1 MGSLDVLEG
10 LLVHVGYCG
19 IDASLDMAR
28 HGTHLIGEG
37 HPIGDALARK
47 DIESQKVCIMLCAG
61 VSDAA
66 QQVVQVDIACCD
78 D

>member
-1 MGSLDVLEG
+1 MGSLDMLEG
-10 LLVHVGYCG
+10 LLVDVGYCG
-19 IDASLDMAR
+19 IDASLDVAR
-28 HGTHLIGEG
+28 YGTHLIGEC
-37 HPIGDALARK
+37 HPLGEAFAGK
-47 DIESQKVCIMLCAG
+47 DVESQTICVMLRAG